1 MAQNVLLT
9 VPTITVVVVCARM
22 CVWVCMWGGGGECR
36 KGMKP
41 PEETVSV
48 QSLGPR
54 CGGAQGL
61 PVVLPLNSPMLG
73 PPREPVLATFK
84 KCLE

>member
-1 MAQNVLLT
+1 MAQNVLLI
-9 VPTITVVVVCARM
+9 VATIAVAVVCARM
-22 CVWVCMWGGGGECR
+22 CVGVGDGECG

-54 CGGAQGL
+54 RGGAQGL
-61 PVVLPLNSPMLG
+61 PVVLPLSSPMLG
-73 PPREPVLATFK
+73 PPREPVLGAFK